1 MTMSSGREYLSR
13 IHERLRNF
21 EQAVVDREKFKP
33 LESKVTRQQEV
44 DTARDK
50 LIQCIVDIVTKERLE
65 QQQQ

>member
-1 MTMSSGREYLSR
+1 MPSIGKEYLSR

-33 LESKVTRQQEV
+33 LESKIMRQQEV

-50 LIQCIVDIVTKERLE
+50 VIEIIVDIVTKERM
-65 QQQQ
+65 QQQ

>member
-1 MTMSSGREYLSR
+1 MTPSIGKEYLSR

-50 LIQCIVDIVTKERLE
+50 VIEIIVDIVTKERL
-65 QQQQ
+65 QQQH